1 MEQELRDLMADL
13 ENGVDRI
20 KDMTHHLESKD
31 LISLSRQLQSIIV
44 YSAELSKIIDDCEIL
59 QRKTEAKKA
68 VIQLVE
74 AGFPFNNIEIDG
86 FRFDI
91 RDGRDGKEVVFREDR
106 LWNKSC

>member
-1 MEQELRDLMADL
+1 MEQELQDLMEEL
-13 ENGVDRI
+13 EKGVGRI
-20 KDMTHHLESKD
+20 KDMTNHLESSD

-74 AGFPFNNIEIDG
+74 AGFPFSNVEIDG

-91 RDGRDGKEVVFREDR
+91 NDDKEVFFREDPV
-106 LWNKSC
+106 KSKHC